1 MQSSEAAVEQKGREE
16 RGGVGEARWQ
26 GLVMRRWAASVDLVV
41 SRRGL
46 DGDSGDPV
54 RFATGLSL
62 RLENALSRHVPRVFP
77 ERLSARSSFLRAVS
91 SDWLVPRPRPALI
104 TRPPPALV
112 VISVLVA
119 DPLFPP
125 SSSSSSTAARH
136 PSSGPLC
143 FLPRLALL
151 WVLSNPPTPPPC
163 SADLSRA

>member
-62 RLENALSRHVPRVFP
+62 RLENPLSRHVPRVFP

-91 SDWLVPRPRPALI
+91 SDSLVPRPRPALI

-119 DPLFPP
+119 DPYPFIPALVIVELVG
-125 SSSSSSTAARH
+125 AAA
-136 PSSGPLC
+136 SIQWS
-143 FLPRLALL
+143 ALL
-151 WVLSNPPTPPPC
+151 PSPARSSLGALKPAYPTAVLC
-163 SADLSRA
+163 